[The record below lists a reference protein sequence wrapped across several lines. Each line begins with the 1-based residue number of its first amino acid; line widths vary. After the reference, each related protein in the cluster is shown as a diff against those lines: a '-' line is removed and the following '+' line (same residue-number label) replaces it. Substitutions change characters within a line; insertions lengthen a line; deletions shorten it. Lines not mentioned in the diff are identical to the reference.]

1 MPQRDLVIRIAGEAG
16 DGLQSTG
23 QLLTQAA
30 ARGGFRVLTD
40 FVPPAE
46 IKGGNMFYQVRLS
59 QDELQHRGD
68 AVDILMAFTPEAYEV
83 NIGDLRPGGLLI
95 YDSAEFTPPET
106 TDYQRVVLP
115 ITDIAKGQLRF
126 ERGKNVV
133 AFAAAAALFGLPQQ
147 FLTKLVQDRFGKYV
161 ELLPKNLEAVEAG
174 MRYVAENISERTPY
188 QLELPPPT
196 ENVMVVSGNQALS
209 LGALVAGCRFFA
221 GYPITPASDVM
232 EFLVAEL
239 PRLGGDSVQ
248 AEDEM
253 AALGMVLGASY
264 AGKKAM
270 TATSGPGF
278 SLMQELLGLG
288 IMAELPCV
296 VADIQRA
303 GPSTGMPTR
312 HEQGD
317 LFIAAVGGHGEA
329 PRIVLAPTSVE
340 DCFYQSINAFNL
352 AEKYQ
357 TPVILLSDT
366 VLAVRSQSIPKPD
379 LSQVEVINRLTTSD
393 DSNGHDRSI
402 PSAER
407 GFERYALT
415 ETGVSPMG
423 IPGTQGGQ
431 YVATGLEHSTV
442 GRPRYDPKTHEQMTE
457 KRFRKMEHAARE
469 APPALHYGDPTAEI
483 GIVTWGSTAG
493 AVIEAIDRA
502 AEQGIT
508 AELLAPKM
516 LRPLPDHQLADWL
529 RSKRVVL
536 CPEVNYSGQLAD
548 FLMARYNV
556 PLIKVNVYAGRPF
569 SVERLLQAMS
579 EVTEHVR

>member
-1 MPQRDLVIRIAGEAG
+1 MAQQDVVIRIAGEAG
-16 DGLQSTG
+16 EGIQSTG
-23 QLLTQAA
+23 QLLAQAA
-30 ARGGFRVLTD
+30 ARAGFRILTD

-46 IKGGNMFYQVRLS
+46 IKGGNSLYQVRLS
-59 QDELQHRGD
+59 QRELHHRGD
-68 AVDILMAFTPEAYEV
+68 RVDILMAFTQEAYDV
-83 NIGDLRPGGLLI
+83 NIGDLKPGGLLV
-95 YDSAEFTPPET
+95 YDSAEFTPPAQG
-106 TDYQRVVLP
+106 DYQRVALP
-115 ITDIAKGQLRF
+115 LTDIAKAQLRF

-133 AFAAAAALFGLPQQ
+133 SFGAAAALFGLPQE
-147 FLTKLVQDRFGKYV
+147 FLHQLVKDRFGRYV

-174 MRYVAENISERTPY
+174 MRYVEEHIPQRADY
-188 QLELPPPT
+188 QLTLPPPA
-196 ENVMVVSGNQALS
+196 ENVMVVSGNQAVS

-221 GYPITPASDVM
+221 GYPITPASDIM

-239 PRLGGDSVQ
+239 PKVGGDSIQ

-270 TATSGPGF
+270 TSTSGPGF

-317 LFIAAVGGHGEA
+317 LYMACVGGHGEA
-329 PRIVLAPTSVE
+329 PRIVIAPTSVE
-340 DCFYQSINAFNL
+340 DCFYQIINAFNL

-357 TPVILLSDT
+357 TPVVFLSDT
-366 VLAVRSQSIPKPD
+366 VLAVRTQSIPKPD
-379 LSQVEVINRLTTSD
+379 LTQIQIVNRLTTAD
-393 DSNGHDRSI
+393 RNGAI
-402 PSAER
+402 PGAE
-407 GFERYALT
+407 GSFERYALT

-423 IPGTQGGQ
+423 IPGTAGGQ
-431 YVATGLEHSTV
+431 YVATGLEHNTE
-442 GRPRYDPKTHEQMTE
+442 GRPRYDPVTHREMTD
-457 KRFRKMEHAARE
+457 KRFRKMEHAAKD
-469 APPALHYGDPTAEI
+469 APPALHYGDPAAEL

-493 AVIEAIDRA
+493 TVIEAIDRA
-502 AEQGIT
+502 AEQGIK
-508 AELLAPKM
+508 AELLAPRM

-548 FLMARYNV
+548 FLIARYTV
-556 PLIKVNVYAGRPF
+556 PLVKINTYEGRPF
-569 SVERLLQAMS
+569 TVERLLQAMS
-579 EVTEHVR
+579 EVTQHVR

>member
-16 DGLQSTG
+16 EGIQSTG

-30 ARGGFRVLTD
+30 ARAGFRVLTD
-40 FVPPAE
+40 FSPPAE
-46 IKGGNMFYQVRLS
+46 IKGGNSLYQVRLS
-59 QDELQHRGD
+59 PNELHHRGD
-68 AVDILMAFTPEAYEV
+68 VVDILMAFTQEAYDV
-83 NIGDLRPGGLLI
+83 NIVDLRPGGLLI

-106 TDYQRVVLP
+106 TDHERVALP
-115 ITDIAKGQLRF
+115 LTEIAKTRLKF

-133 AFAAAAALFGLPQQ
+133 SFGAAAALFGLPQE

-174 MRYVAENISERTPY
+174 MRYVEENVPQRDHY
-188 QLELPPPT
+188 ALELPPPT
-196 ENVMVVSGNQALS
+196 ENVTVVSGNQAIS

-221 GYPITPASDVM
+221 GYPITPASDIM

-239 PRLGGDSVQ
+239 PKVGGDSIQ

-264 AGKKAM
+264 TGKKAM
-270 TATSGPGF
+270 TSTAGPGF
-278 SLMQELLGLG
+278 SLMQELLGLA

-296 VADIQRA
+296 VADVQRA

-317 LFIAAVGGHGEA
+317 LYIAAVGGHGEA

-340 DCFYQSINAFNL
+340 DCFYQTINAFNL

-366 VLAVRSQSIPKPD
+366 VLAVRTQSIPKPD
-379 LSQVEVINRLTTSD
+379 LSQVQVVNRTTVGQ
-393 DSNGHDRSI
+393 NGHGGNGAI
-402 PSAER
+402 PSVE
-407 GFERYALT
+407 GGYERYALT

-423 IPGTQGGQ
+423 IPGIEGGQ
-431 YVATGLEHSTV
+431 YVATGLEHNTE
-442 GRPRYDPKTHEQMTE
+442 GRPRYDPQTHEQMTE
-457 KRFRKMEHAARE
+457 KRFRKMEHAAKE
-469 APPALHYGDPTAEI
+469 APPALHYGDPAAEV

-556 PLIKVNVYAGRPF
+556 PLVKVNVYGGRAF
-569 SVERLLQAMS
+569 TVERLLHAMS
-579 EVTEHVR
+579 EVTEHAR